1 MGDSLQ
7 INSLKHSLSSYY
19 TIIISK
25 HEVIALGQNTF
36 ISQIPVSVTANGEL
50 DGIHAPPISF
60 PFQYNLILS
69 TTPTST
75 MLHPPFT
82 NSEMQPQCLLPPLL
96 FASDRWSI
104 EHDKNIP
111 SPLLTYCSPTQQWSV
126 FCCLCINWG

>member
-1 MGDSLQ
+1 MLLLNLQRLASLSYCTKTKKGEGWVGDSLQ

-36 ISQIPVSVTANGEL
+36 ISQIPVSVTANREL
-50 DGIHAPPISF
+50 DGIHAPPLPPISF

-82 NSEMQPQCLLPPLL
+82 NSNRDAASVPPP
-96 FASDRWSI
+96 ASS
-104 EHDKNIP
+104 
-111 SPLLTYCSPTQQWSV
+111 
-126 FCCLCINWG
+126 LCK